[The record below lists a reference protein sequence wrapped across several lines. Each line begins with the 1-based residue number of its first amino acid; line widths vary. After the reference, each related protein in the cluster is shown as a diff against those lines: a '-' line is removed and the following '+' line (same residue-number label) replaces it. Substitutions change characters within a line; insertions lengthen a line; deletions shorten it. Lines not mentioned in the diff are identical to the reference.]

1 MNAWKGQSAWSIA
14 DNFAQQALS
23 FAIFAVLAHWLTP
36 HEFGLLAIAHLM
48 VQFVRMTLLDAIAM
62 PVVRGIDSSDA
73 LFDWLFTLCTMV
85 SLVLAAVMALAS
97 PVLVRF
103 FGTPELMPVLL
114 GMSLVIVLFGLVR
127 SHEAR
132 LLREGNFRL
141 LAIRSLCSVSAGGAV
156 ALLMVYQGA
165 GAMALVAQQLV
176 AGVVA
181 LLIAV
186 AAEWRTWRPRWA
198 WSTELIRR
206 HASEMNKVSASALL
220 NYANTSGDAALVTV
234 LLGPYAT
241 GLYNL
246 AKRVLS
252 AAYLVIGASLGRV
265 SVSLFVQQQR
275 DPAALRHIYARML
288 AMTLLLLAPV
298 YTIVTALAEPTVV
311 IVFGEKWRASASLFG
326 WLSVA
331 YMGQAVFA
339 LGQNLSFATGQSARV
354 PKLALAQ
361 MLLATT
367 LAFVL
372 ARTNGATGVA
382 AGFALGSVAG
392 MVAMKFAIGR
402 QLGMSLRSFV
412 VTILPAGAGAVLGAI
427 LIRLLPLTGMEVT
440 EWSSL
445 IVAGTAGLFAY
456 GAGAGVVLRLA
467 GLERGSSR
475 FHLRF
480 GVENRAPS
488 EDGRPGKVL
497 GRPL

>member
-97 PVLVRF
+97 PVLVHF

-206 HASEMNKVSASALL
+206 HAGEMNKVSASALL

-265 SVSLFVQQQR
+265 SVSLFVHQQR

-298 YTIVTALAEPTVV
+298 YTIVTALAEPMVV
-311 IVFGEKWRASASLFG
+311 IVFGEKWRASAPLFG

-331 YMGQAVFA
+331 YLGQAVFA

-445 IVAGTAGLFAY
+445 IVAGMAGLFAY
-456 GAGAGVVLRLA
+456 GAGAGVVRRLA

-480 GVENRAPS
+480 GLENRTPG
-488 EDGRPGKVL
+488 EDERPGKAL

>member
-1 MNAWKGQSAWSIA
+1 MIAWKGQSAWSIA

-62 PVVRGIDSSDA
+62 PVVRGVDSNDA
-73 LFDWLFTLCTMV
+73 LFDWLFTLCTIV

-97 PVLVRF
+97 PLLVRF

-127 SHEAR
+127 AHEAR

-156 ALLMVYQGA
+156 ALVMVYQGA
-165 GAMALVAQQLV
+165 GAMALVVQQLV
-176 AGVVA
+176 AGIVA

-186 AAEWRTWRPRWA
+186 AAEWRTWRPRWS
-198 WSTELIRR
+198 WSTALIRR

-275 DPAALRHIYARML
+275 DPAALRQIYGRML

-298 YTIVTALAEPTVV
+298 YTIVTALAEPMVV
-311 IVFGEKWRASASLFG
+311 IVFGEKWRASAALFG

-339 LGQNLSFATGQSARV
+339 LGQNLSFATGQTARV

-361 MLLATT
+361 MVLATT
-367 LAFVL
+367 LAWVL
-372 ARTNGATGVA
+372 TRTNGSTGVA

-412 VTILPAGAGAVLGAI
+412 VTILPAGAGAALSAI
-427 LIRLLPLTGMEVT
+427 LIHLLPLTGMDVT

-445 IVAGTAGLFAY
+445 IIAGMAGLVAY
-456 GAGAGVVLRLA
+456 GAGAGAVRRLA
-467 GLERGSSR
+467 GFERGSSGFPMR
-475 FHLRF
+475 RGL
-480 GVENRAPS
+480 ENRAPG
-488 EDGRPGKVL
+488 EDERTGKVL
-497 GRPL
+497 GHPS